1 MEAFSTVMQFKES
14 LAKLPRNLE
23 AKEVN
28 YKRPTYPRDR
38 PALVPQL
45 YSIIGWDKPL
55 EILDFGLNMVMY
67 FQTE

>member
-1 MEAFSTVMQFKES
+1 M
-14 LAKLPRNLE
+14 AKLPRNLE